1 MSTKAINGREAK
13 EESSLTSD
21 RRDFLKVAVMAAAGA
36 ALPVGAASW
45 AGPAAAQSTQRIKG
59 EAYTMKT
66 RKLGGLEVSELGFG
80 NMGLSGG
87 HYGPGV
93 DRAQGIRVIRD
104 AHERGVTFFDTAEV
118 YGPYVNE
125 ELVGEALAPVRDK
138 VAIATKFGFKIDGTN
153 GLDSRPE
160 RIRRVVEESLKRLRT
175 DRIDLYYQHRVDLTV
190 PIEDVAGTV
199 KDLIKAGKVLHFGL
213 SEPSAKTIRRAHAV
227 QPVSAIQTEYS
238 LIERS
243 PEHNG
248 VLQACEELGIGFVPW
263 GPLGQGFL
271 PGTHGRERTVH
282 LRPEDRSPSD
292 VPTLLTDGDEE
303 QPADHRASDDV
314 RCQEGRD
321 ARPDRAGVVDGAEA
335 VDRSDPR
342 NDQHGSP
349 AREHGRDQCPTHAS
363 GPSRDRDG
371 VLPDRDLWW
380 PHGCEADGADR
391 QGRRVTMSSLI
402 LLFSLLVPGAG
413 AASVQPE
420 ELRMWL
426 TVGERRFAITL
437 TDNAAA
443 RAFAAQLPLTLDMS
457 ELNGNEKHAELPKAL
472 PANASR
478 PGTIRNGDLMLYGS
492 TTLVVFYLTF
502 DSSYSYTRLG
512 GVDDPTGLAQALGP
526 RGVRVVFSRDY

>member
-1 MSTKAINGREAK
+1 M
-13 EESSLTSD
+13 
-21 RRDFLKVAVMAAAGA
+21 
-36 ALPVGAASW
+36 
-45 AGPAAAQSTQRIKG
+45 
-59 EAYTMKT
+59 
-66 RKLGGLEVSELGFG
+66 SELGFG

-227 QPVSAIQTEYS
+227 QPVAAIQTEYS

-271 PGTHGRERTVH
+271 PGTMDVNAQSTFDPKTD
-282 LRPEDRSPSD
+282 LRATFPRFSPMVMKNNQPIIELPE
-292 VPTLLTDGDEE
+292 
-303 QPADHRASDDV
+303 DV

-342 NDQHGSP
+342 HDQHGSP
-349 AREHGRDQCPTHAS
+349 AREHGRGQCPTHAS

-371 VLPDRDLWW
+371 LLPDRDLWW
-380 PHGCEADGADR
+380 PHGCEADGADWP
-391 QGRRVTMSSLI
+391 RR
-402 LLFSLLVPGAG
+402 
-413 AASVQPE
+413 
-420 ELRMWL
+420 R
-426 TVGERRFAITL
+426 
-437 TDNAAA
+437 
-443 RAFAAQLPLTLDMS
+443 
-457 ELNGNEKHAELPKAL
+457 
-472 PANASR
+472 
-478 PGTIRNGDLMLYGS
+478 
-492 TTLVVFYLTF
+492 
-502 DSSYSYTRLG
+502 
-512 GVDDPTGLAQALGP
+512 
-526 RGVRVVFSRDY
+526 

>member
-1 MSTKAINGREAK
+1 M
-13 EESSLTSD
+13 
-21 RRDFLKVAVMAAAGA
+21 
-36 ALPVGAASW
+36 
-45 AGPAAAQSTQRIKG
+45 
-59 EAYTMKT
+59 
-66 RKLGGLEVSELGFG
+66 
-80 NMGLSGG
+80 
-87 HYGPGV
+87 
-93 DRAQGIRVIRD
+93 IRD

-227 QPVSAIQTEYS
+227 QPVAAIQTEYS

-271 PGTHGRERTVH
+271 PGTMDVNAQSTFDPKTD
-282 LRPEDRSPSD
+282 LRATFPRFSPM
-292 VPTLLTDGDEE
+292 VMKNNQPIIELLTTFGAKKGAT
-303 QPADHRASDDV
+303 PAQIALAWLMAQKPWIV
-314 RCQEGRD
+314 PIPGTT
-321 ARPDRAGVVDGAEA
+321 
-335 VDRSDPR
+335 
-342 NDQHGSP
+342 QHGSP
-349 AREHGRDQCPTHAS
+349 AREHGRGQCPTHAS

-371 VLPDRDLWW
+371 LLPDRDLWW
-380 PHGCEADGADR
+380 PHGCETDGADR
-391 QGRRVTMSSLI
+391 QRRRLTMSDFSARVGQGFLRGLI
-402 LLFSLLVPGAG
+402 VLFALVVAAG
-413 AASVQPE
+413 CEASPQSAEGSTADTASVQPE
-420 ELRMWL
+420 ELRMWM

-437 TDNAAA
+437 DDNAAA
-443 RAFAAQLPLTLDMS
+443 RAFAELLPLTLDMA
-457 ELNGNEKHAELPKAL
+457 ELNGNEKTVSLPKAL
-472 PANASR
+472 PTNARR

-492 TTLVVFYLTF
+492 NTLVVFYLTF
-502 DSSYSYTRLG
+502 DSAYSYTRLG
-512 GVDDPTGLAQALGP
+512 RVDDPTGLAQALGP
-526 RGVRVVFSRDY
+526 RGVRVVFSKD